1 MENMEKFMEKVV
13 ESISHGRAQKS
24 SNPVIVFSGFPAF
37 CWTPYDSTF
46 DCCDVLNGKVDVLTM
61 QRLSFYHYYYYYYY
75 FRDTDGRTPLH
86 FAAAKGSLKSVQLI
100 CAASSNCINV
110 EDNADQVIIRKCWK
124 ILFSMRTT
132 DASKFRNINHTNLAS
147 IPSGY
152 EDKLW

>member
-61 QRLSFYHYYYYYYY
+61 QSLSFIIIIVILGIQTGVH
-75 FRDTDGRTPLH
+75 H
-86 FAAAKGSLKSVQLI
+86 FILPQLR
-100 CAASSNCINV
+100 V
-110 EDNADQVIIRKCWK
+110 
-124 ILFSMRTT
+124 
-132 DASKFRNINHTNLAS
+132 H
-147 IPSGY
+147 
-152 EDKLW
+152 